1 MVSKV
6 SETTLTMGSKKYVQV
21 LEEYIKSIEKLEPK
35 DRLDYG
41 FAIAECLNGM
51 LISIRG
57 WADWLNDLSK
67 LRFLS
72 VEELD
77 GIFTKI
83 KSLSVPFIK
92 IDVDITNKKIVEAK
106 MQLVETKQNK
116 LKELLNNKHQT
127 YVS

>member
-1 MVSKV
+1 
-6 SETTLTMGSKKYVQV
+6 
-21 LEEYIKSIEKLEPK
+21 
-35 DRLDYG
+35 
-41 FAIAECLNGM
+41 M